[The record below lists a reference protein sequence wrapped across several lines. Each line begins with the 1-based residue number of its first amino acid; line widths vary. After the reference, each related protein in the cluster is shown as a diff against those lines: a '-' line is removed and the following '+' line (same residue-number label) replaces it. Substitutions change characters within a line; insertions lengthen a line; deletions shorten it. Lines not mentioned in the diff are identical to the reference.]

1 MSGSMLSS
9 AGIDE
14 RRRKILFRAW
24 RRGMR
29 EMDLVMG
36 HFADANLSAMSAAEL
51 DEFERL
57 MDAPDPEVLSWITG
71 EAPTPPAYDTPLF
84 SRLCAAPREALKR
97 ANEPK

>member
-1 MSGSMLSS
+1 MLSS
-9 AGIDE
+9 AALDE

-36 HFADANLSAMSAAEL
+36 NFADANLPAMSAAEL

-57 MDAPDPEVLSWITG
+57 MEAPDPEVLSWITG
-71 EAPTPPAYDTPLF
+71 EAPTPPERDTPLF
-84 SRLCAAPREALKR
+84 ARLRAAPRDALKR
-97 ANEPK
+97 ANEAK